1 MDTTSIETVLN
12 QYKKIVLTQF
22 SPKSIIL
29 YGSYAKGTAHE
40 ESDIDIAVVFNQ
52 YDGDCLSAMQQLSRM
67 TRKADIRIEPIL
79 LEEANDQSGF
89 LQHVK
94 KTGKVLYEA
103 EK

>member
-1 MDTTSIETVLN
+1 MDTTSVEKALN
-12 QYKKIVLTQF
+12 QYKKIVLSKF

-29 YGSYAKGTAHE
+29 YGSYAKGTAHK
-40 ESDIDIAVVFNQ
+40 ESDIDIAVVFDQ
-52 YDGDCLSAMQQLSRM
+52 YDGDCLNAMQQLSRM

-94 KTGKVLYEA
+94 KTGKVIYEV